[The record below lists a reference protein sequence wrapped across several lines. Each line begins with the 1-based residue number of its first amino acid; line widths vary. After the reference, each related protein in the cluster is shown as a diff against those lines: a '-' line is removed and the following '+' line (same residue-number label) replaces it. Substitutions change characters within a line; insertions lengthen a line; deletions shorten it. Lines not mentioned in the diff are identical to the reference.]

1 MILRDNMVMELF
13 DDTALR
19 VLIDLRD
26 AYDATLAL
34 WRSLDAHEGRMVW
47 KTVSQRDYLYHV
59 FGRQGRGKSLG
70 PRSRETEAIYEQ
82 FRSRKHDIKSQLA
95 DTEPDLKRA
104 AAMYTATA
112 LPVIDSW
119 AAKLFQHLD
128 RSELLGSHVLVVGT
142 NALPAYQIEA
152 QVRLGQRIHA
162 TRDTDIAWV
171 DASAADEPM
180 LWPVLRE
187 FDDSFRVNLER
198 PFQAIGRGSRELE
211 VLAAPSRVGGLRR
224 EPLQPVD
231 ALPEQE
237 WLLLG
242 EPLRH
247 VVSSLDR
254 TPTALIVP
262 DPRYFALHKAWL
274 ADKPERDPL
283 KAPKDRR
290 QAEAIASW
298 LPLMARYPINEAF
311 IAALPEEL
319 TEYAERIFD

>member
-1 MILRDNMVMELF
+1 MILRDNMVMERF

-211 VLAAPSRVGGLRR
+211 LLENMRCGCPSRTLRQR
-224 EPLQPVD
+224 RKL
-231 ALPEQE
+231 AF
-237 WLLLG
+237 G
-242 EPLRH
+242 
-247 VVSSLDR
+247 
-254 TPTALIVP
+254 
-262 DPRYFALHKAWL
+262 FAILF
-274 ADKPERDPL
+274 
-283 KAPKDRR
+283 
-290 QAEAIASW
+290 ASW
-298 LPLMARYPINEAF
+298 RSRYGGFLLPRNTAKNSISLLSNAR
-311 IAALPEEL
+311 LSVK
-319 TEYAERIFD
+319 RR

>member
-1 MILRDNMVMELF
+1 MQRL

-26 AYDATLAL
+26 AYDATLSL
-34 WRSLDAHEGRMVW
+34 WRSLDQHEGRMLW

-59 FGRQGRGKSLG
+59 FGHHGRGKSLG
-70 PRSRETEAIYEQ
+70 PRSPETEAIYER
-82 FRSRKHDIKSQLA
+82 FRSRKRDIKSQLA
-95 DTEPDLKRA
+95 ETEPDLKRA

-119 AAKLFQHLD
+119 AARLFQHLD
-128 RSELLGSHVLVVGT
+128 RSELLGASVLVVGT

-162 TRDTDIAWV
+162 TRDTDIAWTEA
-171 DASAADEPM
+171 ASTDEPL
-180 LWPVLRE
+180 LWPALRE

-211 VLAAPSRVGGLRR
+211 VLAAPSRIDALRR
-224 EPLQPVD
+224 EPLRPVD
-231 ALPEQE
+231 DLREQE

-254 TPTALIVP
+254 TATALIVP

-274 ADKPERDPL
+274 ADKPGRDPL

-290 QAEAIASW
+290 QADMLASW
-298 LPLMARYPINEAF
+298 LPLMARYPVDDAF
-311 IAALPEEL
+311 MAALPDEL
-319 TEYAERIFD
+319 AGYAVKLFE